1 MIRRA
6 RNWLISAGLLALVM
20 SIGLGNGTHGNHTE
34 FASGFL
40 LGMSLVFIIAGTVQ
54 RSRGSSD

>member
-1 MIRRA
+1 
-6 RNWLISAGLLALVM
+6 M
-20 SIGLGNGTHGNHTE
+20 SIGLGNGTHGNHME